1 MSIKALLAATC
12 ATVVLTATSAIAK
25 DSVLPGDDG
34 FTTWGEAGGW
44 TVFVD
49 NERKSCLIERMD
61 ENKNVVQVG
70 LTKKK
75 EYAYVG
81 VFTKTD
87 IGLKSG
93 KEKVFISLD
102 GVLYEGK
109 AHKKTKHLTEGYTG
123 GYILA
128 DNPEFIADFANKY
141 KMVVFPEKDF
151 AFVVNLDGTKKAVEA
166 GIQCNLEQ

>member
-1 MSIKALLAATC
+1 MTIKTLLTAAC
-12 ATVVLTATSAIAK
+12 AAAVLTATSAIAK

-44 TVFVD
+44 TVYID

-61 ENKNVVQVG
+61 DNENVVQVG
-70 LTKKK
+70 LTKDR
-75 EYAYVG
+75 EFAYVG
-81 VFTKTD
+81 VFTKAD

-93 KEKVFISLD
+93 KEKVIISLD

-128 DNPEFIADFANKY
+128 DNPDFIADFANKY
-141 KMVVFPEKDF
+141 EMIVFPKKEF
-151 AFVVNLDGTKKAVEA
+151 AFVVNLEGTKKAVEA
-166 GIQCNLEQ
+166 GIECNLEQ